1 MLKVVLV
8 EDEPLVRKGLKL
20 TVNWEAM
27 DCIVVGEAG
36 DGEEGYRIIRSMQPD
51 LALTDVRIPKLD
63 GISMISRLREENCP
77 TEFIIL
83 TAYSDFSYAYQALKL
98 GVTDYL
104 LKPFED
110 DSELEAAVKKIK
122 QRLSQR
128 VELRGENGELL
139 NFVSAIGIKNKYVEE
154 AVDYIQ
160 TYYMNKI
167 TVNSCAEAIGLSEG
181 HLSRLFR
188 KETGYTFNNYLAY
201 YRIHIAVY
209 LLRDHHLKVYEVALR
224 VGYEDSSYFS
234 TMFKKVVGVSPSEYQ
249 GCCQ

>member
-36 DGEEGYRIIRSMQPD
+36 DGEEGYRVIRAMQPD

-110 DSELEAAVKKIK
+110 ASLPTCGVK
-122 QRLSQR
+122 R
-128 VELRGENGELL
+128 
-139 NFVSAIGIKNKYVEE
+139 
-154 AVDYIQ
+154 
-160 TYYMNKI
+160 
-167 TVNSCAEAIGLSEG
+167 
-181 HLSRLFR
+181 
-188 KETGYTFNNYLAY
+188 
-201 YRIHIAVY
+201 
-209 LLRDHHLKVYEVALR
+209 
-224 VGYEDSSYFS
+224 
-234 TMFKKVVGVSPSEYQ
+234 
-249 GCCQ
+249 